1 MRKAL
6 QLTLLPEDSPVR
18 TSPSPAAAPESTAPG
33 LASGRRCGGSST
45 SADPVGS
52 LLRMSLL
59 SELAGQTGCS
69 LIWKASATPQRRSW
83 WVLTMPERP
92 TGADAPSCW
101 PTATA
106 TDAKASGS
114 RAGTPLASASAKAHP
129 GTSLTDA
136 VLGYWITPTRRDYK
150 DSSGMSLL
158 PRADG
163 ASRIDLLPR
172 QVFALER
179 GEWPTPTA
187 TRYGTSNNGDPGD
200 GREQYR
206 MKGKP
211 SLEGLARISE
221 EIGRPAPENSS
232 TDGKRRGS
240 LNARW
245 VQQLMGFP
253 DGWTDLGTERRSRL
267 WATRSCRRSSRR
279 SDGRS

>member
-18 TSPSPAAAPESTAPG
+18 TSPSPAAAPESTGPG
-33 LASGRRCGGSST
+33 PASGARCDGSSP
-45 SADPVGS
+45 SADLVGS
-52 LLRMSLL
+52 LLRTSLL
-59 SELAGQTGCS
+59 SELGALTGSS
-69 LIWKASATPQRRSW
+69 LIWKDSATPQRRSW
-83 WVLTMPERP
+83 LVLTTRERP
-92 TGADAPSCW
+92 TADDAPSCW

-114 RAGTPLASASAKAHP
+114 RAGTPRASASAKAHP

-136 VLGYWITPTRRDYK
+136 VQGLWITPTRRDYK

-163 ASRIDLLPR
+163 ASRVDLLPR

-187 TRYGTSNNGDPGD
+187 VTYGYNRGGAA
-200 GREQYR
+200 GRVGPIR
-206 MKGKP
+206 P
-211 SLEGLARISE
+211 SLEGLARSE
-221 EIGRPAPENSS
+221 ANGRPDPASS
-232 TDGKRRGS
+232 SESGKSRGS

-267 WATRSCRRSSRR
+267 WATRSSRKSSPPSGGRSSR
-279 SDGRS
+279 